1 MDVKQ
6 LTRKAGRN
14 KDTSEAA
21 KAADE
26 RRTRDIPV
34 RKTNEVVIAIGANVD
49 KNAEQ
54 DKDHNSGNFKRRQP
68 ILCFGRHEDKRGFQ
82 EVREDVPA

>member
-1 MDVKQ
+1 MEQ

-14 KDTSEAA
+14 KDTGESA
-21 KAADE
+21 KATDE

-34 RKTNEVVIAIGANVD
+34 LKANEAVIAIGTNVD

-54 DKDHNSGNFKRRQP
+54 DKDHDSGNF
-68 ILCFGRHEDKRGFQ
+68 E
-82 EVREDVPA
+82 